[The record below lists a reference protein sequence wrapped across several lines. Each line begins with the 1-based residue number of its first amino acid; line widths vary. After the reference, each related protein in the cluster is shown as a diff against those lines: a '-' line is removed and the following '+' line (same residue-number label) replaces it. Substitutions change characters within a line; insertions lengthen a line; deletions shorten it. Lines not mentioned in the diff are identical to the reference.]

1 MVALTTTQ
9 CITTTYNNLNGLW
22 LFAVRDAD
30 TSELLYL
37 GCERLKTIPTLREFK
52 RHSQGYVPDTLTI
65 ELIEPVQ
72 DDSTLSALKDELK
85 PRYASA
91 PQRPSQPVRCNETG
105 EVFDNCNQA
114 ANAYGINYSYLHY
127 HLKGYS
133 TYKTCKGLTFSYLT
147 E

>member
-1 MVALTTTQ
+1 MTTTL
-9 CITTTYNNLNGLW
+9 TTTYNDLNGLW
-22 LFAVRDAD
+22 LFAVRDAL

-52 RHSQGYVPDTLTI
+52 RHSQGYVPDTLSI

-72 DDSTLSALKDELK
+72 DDRTLAALKDELK
-85 PRYASA
+85 PRFAST
-91 PQRPSQPVRCNETG
+91 PQRPSQPVVCVETG

-114 ANAYGINYSYLHY
+114 AAAYNINYAYLHY
-127 HLKGYS
+127 HLKGYPS
-133 TYKTCKGLTFSYLT
+133 YKTCKGLTFKYVK